1 MEFSS
6 KEAVDVLLL
15 NPHHTLCG
23 KKVCVP
29 EKRFLAGFF

>member
-15 NPHHTLCG
+15 NPHHTVCG

-29 EKRFLAGFF
+29 AGFVSNLM